1 MPVEPAPALSAV
13 TLPETSEISDVAVLS
28 EVPELVPA
36 RMINEFEYCPRLF
49 YLEWVQ
55 QRFEHNRYTVEGEY
69 VHRVV
74 DAGGGKM
81 GDAEDDEPFKKAMSV
96 ELSSRRL
103 GMIAKADIIE
113 HKNGEVVPV
122 EVKRGSPPRHGP
134 AWMPDMVQ
142 ICTIALLLRDNGYK
156 CSEGQIYFAST
167 RRRTTIPISDMLV
180 AHTLQLVRDLRKV
193 AASPSAPAPLVDSP
207 KCPGCSLVGICL
219 PDETNLHTGRSKAHP
234 RRLTPRDSAARPV
247 YVTEQGA
254 KIGIRAGRVV
264 VSKGRKKLQQIRM
277 IDVSQIAIYGN
288 VQISSQMMRAAFR
301 ENIPVCWF
309 SYGGWFQGIA
319 EGLPSKHV
327 DLRRRQ
333 VAIAAQAGL
342 PIAKSMIKGK
352 LLNQRTFLRRNSRSD
367 VKRTLAQLKSLADN
381 VDKVETIES
390 LLGVE
395 GTGARLYFSKFA
407 TMIRNHKSGKRGTRS
422 RGIGGG
428 ADAAGDGG
436 LRVSGVRAGGDAH
449 GVDSVRGVRD
459 GGVCPGGEVRGVR
472 DGGSRVSGVR
482 AGSSRDHSHFASSFD
497 FQGRNRR
504 PPRDPVNCL
513 LSYVYALLTKDLTA
527 VALSIGL
534 DPYMGVYHKARF
546 GRPALALDLAEEFR
560 PLVAESVVINV
571 INNGEISPK
580 DFYVRAA
587 GVSLSRNARRAVL
600 AAYERRLD
608 IAVTH
613 PTYGYKITYR
623 RVYEVQARVLAA
635 HLVGEIPSYTPFMT
649 R

>member
-1 MPVEPAPALSAV
+1 MLITVPAEPAPALAAV
-13 TLPETSEISDVAVLS
+13 ALPETSEISDVAVLS

-81 GDAEDDEPFKKAMSV
+81 GDADDDAPFKKAMSV

-167 RRRTTIPISDMLV
+167 RRRATIPISDMLV
-180 AHTLQLVRDLRKV
+180 AHTLQLVRELRKV

-234 RRLTPRDSAARPV
+234 RRLTPRDSTARPL

-264 VSKGRKKLQQIRM
+264 VSKGREKLQQIRM

-333 VAIAAQAGL
+333 VAIAVQAGL

-390 LLGVE
+390 LLGIE

-407 TMIRNHKSGKRGTRS
+407 TMIRNHKGGARVGGSGARAQGFGADVHRGGGVACVAGGGCEEVRVRGS
-422 RGIGGG
+422 RGGSHARVGGG
-428 ADAAGDGG
+428 G
-436 LRVSGVRAGGDAH
+436 
-449 GVDSVRGVRD
+449 
-459 GGVCPGGEVRGVR
+459 
-472 DGGSRVSGVR
+472 
-482 AGSSRDHSHFASSFD
+482 SRDHSHFASSFD

-587 GVSLSRNARRAVL
+587 GVSLSRNARRSVL

-608 IAVTH
+608 ISVTH

>member
-1 MPVEPAPALSAV
+1 MLITVPAEPVPALSTVA
-13 TLPETSEISDVAVLS
+13 LPETSEVSDVAVLS

-55 QRFEHNRYTVEGEY
+55 QRFEHNKYTVEGEY

-81 GDAEDDEPFKKAMSV
+81 GDADDDAPFKKAMSV

-103 GMIAKADIIE
+103 GLIAKADIIE

-180 AHTLQLVRDLRKV
+180 AHTLQLVRELRKV

-234 RRLTPRDSAARPV
+234 RRLTPRDSAARPL

-264 VSKGRKKLQQIRM
+264 VSKGREKLQQIRM

-333 VAIAAQAGL
+333 VAIAVQAGL

-390 LLGVE
+390 LLGIE

-407 TMIRNHKSGKRGTRS
+407 TMIRNHKGGARVGGSGARAQGFGVDVHRGEGVS
-422 RGIGGG
+422 RVAGGG
-428 ADAAGDGG
+428 
-436 LRVSGVRAGGDAH
+436 REEVR
-449 GVDSVRGVRD
+449 VRGSR
-459 GGVCPGGEVRGVR
+459 
-472 DGGSRVSGVR
+472 GGSRACVG
-482 AGSSRDHSHFASSFD
+482 GGGSRDHSHFTSSFD

-534 DPYMGVYHKARF
+534 DPYIGVYHKARF

-587 GVSLSRNARRAVL
+587 GVSLSRNARRSVL

-608 IAVTH
+608 ISVTH